1 MPRLP
6 HFPSRLVDNR
16 SESGVEQRRQQLD
29 QYLRALSQWPLYP
42 QLLLK
47 VFKVRIPEEYVLE
60 LANNLA
66 NNLDNNV
73 AEPEQQHQTQLYGCS
88 YSRKVLFYQGDKLF
102 EDMNDAVVDAVVDE
116 IYNSW
121 FFMTPYILFT
131 FFFIISF
138 LTTHSALVIAITL
151 THNKRPLHLI
161 KG

>member
-73 AEPEQQHQTQLYGCS
+73 TEPEQQHQTQLYGCS

-116 IYNSW
+116 IYNS
-121 FFMTPYILFT
+121 
-131 FFFIISF
+131 
-138 LTTHSALVIAITL
+138 
-151 THNKRPLHLI
+151 
-161 KG
+161 